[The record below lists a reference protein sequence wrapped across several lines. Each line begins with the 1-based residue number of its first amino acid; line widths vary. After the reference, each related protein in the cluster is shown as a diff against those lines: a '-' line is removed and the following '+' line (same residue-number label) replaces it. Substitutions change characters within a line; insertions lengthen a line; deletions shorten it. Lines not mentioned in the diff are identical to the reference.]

1 MRVRHIAGQAS
12 GKPVMSLSLREEDR
26 QAVDLLLDHA
36 LSAVQHGAITHVG
49 ASNKHV
55 VAVERMLSLLDG
67 LPAGEPPADL
77 LQRTL
82 EHVDASIASPMRG
95 VAAPPID
102 ANRPVA

>member
-1 MRVRHIAGQAS
+1 
-12 GKPVMSLSLREEDR
+12 MSLSLREEDR

-55 VAVERMLSLLDG
+55 VSVERVLSLLDAM
-67 LPAGEPPADL
+67 PAGDPPADL
-77 LQRTL
+77 VQRTL
-82 EHVDASIASPMRG
+82 DRVEANSASPMRN
-95 VAAPPID
+95 VATSPSLID